1 MINWRTALQFPAEP
15 AISDPVRDL
24 IVKLCCG
31 AEERLG
37 TGKNGAEEIK
47 SHRFLK
53 EVDFVNLR
61 SLPAPYIPPISGGP
75 TDTSN
80 FDAMPPMD
88 ATGRLPVEDYV
99 NGDQVDF
106 FEGRFPDHAFFEF
119 TFKRFF
125 DHGGEPVPI
134 RTAHFLKETA
144 VPVQGSEAGGAG
156 VASESAQQASP
167 VYV

>member
-1 MINWRTALQFPAEP
+1 MLFPSDP
-15 AISDPVRDL
+15 AISDAVRDL

-37 TGKNGAEEIK
+37 RNGAEEIK
-47 SHRFLK
+47 SHRFLQ

-61 SLPAPYIPPISGGP
+61 NLPAPYIPPISGGP

-80 FDAMPPMD
+80 FDAMPQRPNGSTD
-88 ATGRLPVEDYV
+88 TNGRLPVEDYV
-99 NGDQVDF
+99 NGDQLDF
-106 FEGRFPDHAFFEF
+106 NGRFPDHAFFEF

-144 VPVQGSEAGGAG
+144 VSVQGSEAAG
-156 VASESAQQASP
+156 TGPPADNTQTSP